1 MKTVWRVFSYLKRYP
16 WMAAGT
22 LTCAILSTLMVIV
35 FPATAKW
42 IIDDVVRANRP
53 DKLLPLILLAAVAF
67 LVQHGFKAL
76 RLVLNNTFEQR
87 VIFDL
92 RSDLYS
98 HIQLLPLRWFD
109 NRATGDLMTR
119 VIEDVNSVERVLI
132 DGIEQG
138 VVAILQ
144 VVIVIS
150 VMFYLNVKLAL
161 LALVPFPLLIAG
173 ALTYT
178 LTAHR
183 RYRSQRRA
191 SSNMNALLHDN
202 LAGVRQIKS
211 FVRER
216 EEHARFNR
224 VSDQLRHATLVVM
237 RVWAIYSPSMSMFE
251 AIGALLVLG
260 FGGHAVLT
268 GAMQIGDLVAFLML
282 TAFLYDPVSRLHQLN
297 QLVQAGRAAGERVFE
312 ILDEQVEAGAVA
324 GIGDPGTA
332 ITDRGY
338 KARILGDIRYEN
350 VSFSY
355 VEGLPALRC
364 VSFHAPPGATVA
376 LVGATGAG
384 KSTLVNLLVRF
395 YEFTSGEIH
404 IDGKP
409 VREYE
414 LRTLREAIGVVTQES
429 FLFNGSIREN
439 LLMGKPD
446 ATDAEL
452 WRAVDAA
459 NARQFI
465 ERLPDGL
472 ESVVGERGVKLSV
485 GEKQRLS
492 IARSLLKDP
501 PILILD
507 EATASVDT
515 ATERLI
521 QEALERLMAN
531 RTSIVIAHR
540 LSTIVYAWKICAA
553 VPAKFAR
560 GLATARDRVAGGNHY
575 LGKSRARA
583 AITGLRRIP
592 LSGRRWC
599 RCGRSRNR
607 DGLAGLQFTTV
618 FDVVGFLQFIDAYF
632 VHFGYGRQCL
642 SARHDVRV
650 AHSGGMRRRHGWSG
664 RIRRRGRA
672 LSNHDP
678 WPDVGNFLLQL

>member
-1 MKTVWRVFSYLKRYP
+1 MSTVWRVFAYLKRYP

-22 LTCAILSTLMVIV
+22 LSCAITGTLMVIV
-35 FPATAKW
+35 FPAVTKR
-42 IIDDVVRANRP
+42 IIDEVVRQNHP
-53 DKLLPLILLAAVAF
+53 EKLLPLILIAALAF
-67 LVQHGFKAL
+67 LLQHGFNAL
-76 RLVLNNTFEQR
+76 RIVLNNTFEQK

-144 VVIVIS
+144 VFIIMS

-161 LALVPFPLLIAG
+161 FALVPFPLLVAG

-191 SSNMNALLHDN
+191 SSDMNALLHDN

-211 FVRER
+211 FVREK

-251 AIGALLVLG
+251 AVGALLVLG
-260 FGGHAVLT
+260 FGSHAVLT
-268 GAMQIGDLVAFLML
+268 GAMQIGDLVAFLIL

-312 ILDEQVEAGAVA
+312 ILDEPIEPGFTARVVDHARARVA
-324 GIGDPGTA
+324 
-332 ITDRGY
+332 
-338 KARILGDIRYEN
+338 GDIRYQDVN
-350 VSFSY
+350 FSY
-355 VEGLPALRC
+355 AEGLSALRH
-364 VSFHAPPGATVA
+364 VSFHAPPGATIA

-395 YEFTSGEIH
+395 YELNGGQIY

-409 VREYE
+409 IREYGV
-414 LRTLREAIGVVTQES
+414 RVLREAVGVVTQES

-446 ATDAEL
+446 ASEAEL

-492 IARSLLKDP
+492 IARALLKDP

-521 QEALERLMAN
+521 QEALEHLMAN

-540 LSTIVYAWKICAA
+540 LSTIV
-553 VPAKFAR
+553 
-560 GLATARDRVAGGNHY
+560 
-575 LGKSRARA
+575 RADQ
-583 AITGLRRIP
+583 ILV
-592 LSGRRWC
+592 L
-599 RCGRSRNR
+599 
-607 DGLAGLQFTTV
+607 D
-618 FDVVGFLQFIDAYF
+618 
-632 VHFGYGRQCL
+632 H
-642 SARHDVRV
+642 
-650 AHSGGMRRRHGWSG
+650 G
-664 RIRRRGRA
+664 RIIERGTHDQLLA
-672 LSNHDP
+672 LGGKYAQLCQQS
-678 WPDVGNFLLQL
+678 LLEAPPQHEVEMAAELLTSQIPEPEERLSLEKK

>member
-1 MKTVWRVFSYLKRYP
+1 MRTVWRVFAYLKRYP

-22 LTCAILSTLMVIV
+22 LTCAILGTLMVIV
-35 FPATAKW
+35 FPSVTKW
-42 IIDDVVRANRP
+42 IIDDVVRANHP
-53 DKLLPLILLAAVAF
+53 EKLLPLVLLTAVAF
-67 LVQHGFKAL
+67 LLQHVFNAV
-76 RLVLNNTFEQR
+76 RIILNNTFEQK

-138 VVAILQ
+138 VVAVLQ
-144 VVIVIS
+144 IVIVLA
-150 VMFYLNVKLAL
+150 VMFYLNTTLAL
-161 LALVPFPLLIAG
+161 LALAPFPLLIAG
-173 ALTYT
+173 ALAYT

-183 RYRSQRRA
+183 RYRLQRRA
-191 SSNMNALLHDN
+191 ASAMNALLHDN
-202 LAGVRQIKS
+202 LSGVRQIKS

-216 EEHARFNR
+216 DEHGRFNR
-224 VSDQLRHATLVVM
+224 VSDQLRQATLVVM
-237 RVWAIYSPSMSMFE
+237 RVWAIYSPSISIFE
-251 AIGALLVLG
+251 AFGAVLVLG
-260 FGGHAVLT
+260 FGSHAVLT

-282 TAFLYDPVSRLHQLN
+282 TAFLYDPISRLHQLN

-312 ILDEQVEAGAVA
+312 ILDQPIE
-324 GIGDPGTA
+324 PGW
-332 ITDRGY
+332 IE
-338 KARILGDIRYEN
+338 KKRISGPIAGDIRYEE

-355 VEGLPALRC
+355 AEGLPALNG
-364 VSFHAPPGATVA
+364 VSFHAPPGATIA

-384 KSTLVNLLVRF
+384 KSTLMNLLVRF
-395 YEFTSGEIH
+395 YEFTSGEIYV
-404 IDGKP
+404 DGKS
-409 VREYE
+409 VREYG

-446 ATDAEL
+446 ATEIEL

-492 IARSLLKDP
+492 IARALLKDP

-540 LSTIVYAWKICAA
+540 LSTIVHAEQIL
-553 VPAKFAR
+553 V
-560 GLATARDRVAGGNHY
+560 LDH
-575 LGKSRARA
+575 
-583 AITGLRRIP
+583 
-592 LSGRRWC
+592 
-599 RCGRSRNR
+599 
-607 DGLAGLQFTTV
+607 
-618 FDVVGFLQFIDAYF
+618 
-632 VHFGYGRQCL
+632 
-642 SARHDVRV
+642 
-650 AHSGGMRRRHGWSG
+650 G
-664 RIRRRGRA
+664 RIIERGTHDDLLA
-672 LSNHDP
+672 LDGRYARLCRQS
-678 WPDVGNFLLQL
+678 LLETSPVRETESPAEIAASQTLEREEHLPV

>member
-1 MKTVWRVFSYLKRYP
+1 MKTVWRVFAYLKRYP
-16 WMAAGT
+16 WLAAGT
-22 LTCAILSTLMVIV
+22 LACAILGTLMVIV
-35 FPATAKW
+35 FPSVTKW

-67 LVQHGFKAL
+67 LVQHLFNSL
-76 RLVLNNTFEQR
+76 RIILNNTFEQK

-138 VVAILQ
+138 VVAVLQ
-144 VVIVIS
+144 IVIVVA
-150 VMFYLNVKLAL
+150 VMFYWNAKLAL
-161 LALVPFPLLIAG
+161 LALVPLPLLIVG
-173 ALTYT
+173 ALAYT

-183 RYRSQRRA
+183 RYRVQRRA
-191 SSNMNALLHDN
+191 ASNINALLHDN

-211 FVRER
+211 FARER

-224 VSDQLRHATLVVM
+224 ASDQLRHATLVVM
-237 RVWAIYSPSMSMFE
+237 RTWAIYSPSMSMFE

-260 FGGHAVLT
+260 FGSHDVLT
-268 GAMQIGDLVAFLML
+268 GSLQLGDLVGILML
-282 TAFLYDPVSRLHQLN
+282 MAFLYDPISRLHQLN

-312 ILDEQVEAGAVA
+312 IIDEDAEPGVVAGA
-324 GIGDPGTA
+324 GDPGIAT
-332 ITDRGY
+332 IDRGCS
-338 KARILGDIRYEN
+338 APIIGDIRYED

-355 VEGLPALRC
+355 VDGLSALRHI
-364 VSFHAPPGATVA
+364 SFHALPGTTTA

-395 YEFTSGEIH
+395 YEFDSGQIYV
-404 IDGKP
+404 DDKP
-409 VREYE
+409 VREYD
-414 LRTLREAIGVVTQES
+414 LPTLREAIGVVTQES

-439 LLMGKPD
+439 LLMGKPT

-465 ERLPDGL
+465 ERLPQGL

-492 IARSLLKDP
+492 IARALLKDP

-521 QEALERLMAN
+521 QEALEHLMAN
-531 RTSIVIAHR
+531 RTSVVIAHR
-540 LSTIVYAWKICAA
+540 LSTIVGADQIL
-553 VPAKFAR
+553 V
-560 GLATARDRVAGGNHY
+560 LDH
-575 LGKSRARA
+575 
-583 AITGLRRIP
+583 
-592 LSGRRWC
+592 
-599 RCGRSRNR
+599 
-607 DGLAGLQFTTV
+607 
-618 FDVVGFLQFIDAYF
+618 
-632 VHFGYGRQCL
+632 
-642 SARHDVRV
+642 
-650 AHSGGMRRRHGWSG
+650 G
-664 RIRRRGRA
+664 RIVERGT
-672 LSNHDP
+672 HEE
-678 WPDVGNFLLQL
+678 LLVLDQKYAQLCRQSLLESSPQRQAEPQEEIVTSEVAEPEEERLPV

>member
-1 MKTVWRVFSYLKRYP
+1 MKTVWRVFRYLKRYP
-16 WMAAGT
+16 WIAAGT

-35 FPATAKW
+35 FPAATKW

-53 DKLLPLILLAAVAF
+53 DKLLPLILLAAAAF
-67 LVQHGFKAL
+67 LVQHVFNAL
-76 RLVLNNTFEQR
+76 RIILNNTFEQR

-119 VIEDVNSVERVLI
+119 VIEDVNSVERMLI

-144 VVIVIS
+144 VLIVLS

-161 LALVPFPLLIAG
+161 LALGPFPLLIAG

-183 RYRSQRRA
+183 RYRLQRRA
-191 SSNMNALLHDN
+191 SSDMNALLHDN

-251 AIGALLVLG
+251 AIGALLVVA
-260 FGGHAVLT
+260 FGSRAVLAGT
-268 GAMQIGDLVAFLML
+268 MQLGDLVAFLML
-282 TAFLYDPVSRLHQLN
+282 TAFLYDPISRLHQLN

-312 ILDEQVEAGAVA
+312 ILDEPVEPGVVAASGDRGA
-324 GIGDPGTA
+324 GITDPG
-332 ITDRGY
+332 Y
-338 KARILGDIRYEN
+338 KTRILGDIRYEN

-355 VEGLPALRC
+355 VEGLPALRN

-395 YEFTSGEIH
+395 YEFTSGQIY
-404 IDGKP
+404 IDKKP
-409 VREYE
+409 IREYE
-414 LRTLREAIGVVTQES
+414 LRGLREAIGVVTQES

-446 ATDAEL
+446 ASDAEL

-465 ERLPDGL
+465 ERLPDRL

-485 GEKQRLS
+485 GEKQRLT
-492 IARSLLKDP
+492 IARALLKDP

-540 LSTIVYAWKICAA
+540 LSTIVHADQILVLDHGRLIERGTHDELLALDGKYARLCEQSLLEASPSREPELPTEI
-553 VPAKFAR
+553 
-560 GLATARDRVAGGNHY
+560 VASQN
-575 LGKSRARA
+575 LEKEER
-583 AITGLRRIP
+583 LP
-592 LSGRRWC
+592 VKL
-599 RCGRSRNR
+599 
-607 DGLAGLQFTTV
+607 F
-618 FDVVGFLQFIDAYF
+618 
-632 VHFGYGRQCL
+632 
-642 SARHDVRV
+642 
-650 AHSGGMRRRHGWSG
+650 
-664 RIRRRGRA
+664 
-672 LSNHDP
+672 
-678 WPDVGNFLLQL
+678 

>member
-1 MKTVWRVFSYLKRYP
+1 MKTVWRVIVYLKRYP

-22 LTCAILSTLMVIV
+22 LSCAILGTLMVIV
-35 FPATAKW
+35 FPAVTKW
-42 IIDDVVRANRP
+42 IINDVVRAHRP
-53 DKLLPLILLAAVAF
+53 DKLLPLIAIAAVAF
-67 LVQHGFKAL
+67 LLQHGFNVL
-76 RLVLNNTFEQR
+76 RIILNNTFEQK

-144 VVIVIS
+144 VLIVLGM
-150 VMFYLNVKLAL
+150 MFYLNAKLAL
-161 LALVPFPLLIAG
+161 LALAPFPMLIAG
-173 ALTYT
+173 VLTYT

-183 RYRSQRRA
+183 RYRLQRRA
-191 SSNMNALLHDN
+191 SSDMNALLHDN

-211 FVRER
+211 FVRET

-224 VSDQLRHATLVVM
+224 VSDQLRQATLVVM

-251 AIGALLVLG
+251 AVGALLVLG
-260 FGGHAVLT
+260 FGSHAVLT
-268 GAMQIGDLVAFLML
+268 GSLQIGDLVAILML
-282 TAFLYDPVSRLHQLN
+282 MAFLYDPLSRLHQLN

-312 ILDEQVEAGAVA
+312 ILDEPVE
-324 GIGDPGTA
+324 PGFLTA
-332 ITDRGY
+332 KRVRS
-338 KARILGDIRYEN
+338 RILGDIRYEN

-355 VEGLPALRC
+355 AEGLPALRN

-384 KSTLVNLLVRF
+384 KSTLANVLVRF
-395 YEFTSGEIH
+395 YEFTNGQIY

-409 VREYE
+409 IRDYE
-414 LRTLREAIGVVTQES
+414 LRSLREAIGVVTQES

-439 LLMGKPD
+439 LLMGKPQ
-446 ATDAEL
+446 ASDAEL
-452 WRAVDAA
+452 WRAVLAA
-459 NARQFI
+459 NAQEFI
-465 ERLPDGL
+465 QRLPDGL

-492 IARSLLKDP
+492 IARALLKDP

-540 LSTIVYAWKICAA
+540 LSTIVHA
-553 VPAKFAR
+553 
-560 GLATARDRVAGGNHY
+560 DRILVLDH
-575 LGKSRARA
+575 
-583 AITGLRRIP
+583 
-592 LSGRRWC
+592 
-599 RCGRSRNR
+599 
-607 DGLAGLQFTTV
+607 
-618 FDVVGFLQFIDAYF
+618 
-632 VHFGYGRQCL
+632 
-642 SARHDVRV
+642 
-650 AHSGGMRRRHGWSG
+650 G
-664 RIRRRGRA
+664 RIIERGTHDQLLA
-672 LSNHDP
+672 LGGKYARLCEQS
-678 WPDVGNFLLQL
+678 LLQTSPPRETEAATEIVASQTTETEEQMPVC

>member
-1 MKTVWRVFSYLKRYP
+1 MTTVWRVFAYLKRYP
-16 WMAAGT
+16 WLAAGT
-22 LTCAILSTLMVIV
+22 LACAIVGTLMVIV
-35 FPATAKW
+35 FPSVTKW
-42 IIDDVVRANRP
+42 IIEDVVRANRP

-67 LVQHGFKAL
+67 LVQHLFNSL
-76 RLVLNNTFEQR
+76 RIILNNTFEQK

-138 VVAILQ
+138 VVAVLQ
-144 VVIVIS
+144 IVIVVA
-150 VMFYLNVKLAL
+150 VMFYWNAKLAL
-161 LALVPFPLLIAG
+161 LALVPLPLLIAG
-173 ALTYT
+173 ALAYT

-183 RYRSQRRA
+183 RYRLQRRA
-191 SSNMNALLHDN
+191 ASNINALLHDN

-211 FVRER
+211 FARER

-224 VSDQLRHATLVVM
+224 ASDQLRHATLVVM
-237 RVWAIYSPSMSMFE
+237 RTWAIYSPAMSMFE

-260 FGGHAVLT
+260 FGSHAVLT
-268 GAMQIGDLVAFLML
+268 GSLQLGDLVGILML
-282 TAFLYDPVSRLHQLN
+282 MAFLYDPISRLHQLN

-312 ILDEQVEAGAVA
+312 ILDEDAE
-324 GIGDPGTA
+324 PGVVTK
-332 ITDRGY
+332 IESVGEPDSFPY
-338 KARILGDIRYEN
+338 KPAQPIIGDIRYED

-355 VEGLPALRC
+355 VDGLSALRHI
-364 VSFHAPPGATVA
+364 SFHALPGTTTA

-395 YEFTSGEIH
+395 YEFDSGQIYV
-404 IDGKP
+404 DDKP
-409 VREYE
+409 VREYD
-414 LRTLREAIGVVTQES
+414 LRTLREAVGVVTQES

-439 LLMGKPD
+439 LLMGKPT

-465 ERLPDGL
+465 ERLPQGL

-492 IARSLLKDP
+492 IARALLKDP

-521 QEALERLMAN
+521 QEALEHLMAN

-540 LSTIVYAWKICAA
+540 LSTIVGADQILVLDHGCVVERGTHEELLVLDQRYAQLCRQSLLESSPQREGEPQEEI
-553 VPAKFAR
+553 V
-560 GLATARDRVAGGNHY
+560 TSEVAEPEEE
-575 LGKSRARA
+575 R
-583 AITGLRRIP
+583 
-592 LSGRRWC
+592 
-599 RCGRSRNR
+599 
-607 DGLAGLQFTTV
+607 LQV
-618 FDVVGFLQFIDAYF
+618 
-632 VHFGYGRQCL
+632 
-642 SARHDVRV
+642 
-650 AHSGGMRRRHGWSG
+650 
-664 RIRRRGRA
+664 
-672 LSNHDP
+672 
-678 WPDVGNFLLQL
+678 

>member
-16 WMAAGT
+16 LIAAGT
-22 LTCAILSTLMVIV
+22 LTCAVLSTLMVIV
-35 FPATAKW
+35 FPAAAKW

-53 DKLLPLILLAAVAF
+53 DKLLPLIMLAAGAF
-67 LVQHGFKAL
+67 LVQHGFNAL
-76 RLVLNNTFEQR
+76 RIVLNNTFEQR

-138 VVAILQ
+138 VIAILQ
-144 VVIVIS
+144 VLIVIS
-150 VMFYLNVKLAL
+150 VMFYLNMKLAL
-161 LALVPFPLLIAG
+161 LALVPFPLLVAG

-191 SSNMNALLHDN
+191 ASNMNALLHDN

-268 GAMQIGDLVAFLML
+268 GTMQIGDLVAFLML
-282 TAFLYDPVSRLHQLN
+282 TAFLYDPTSRLHQLN

-312 ILDEQVEAGAVA
+312 ILDEPIESGFGVLRHVA
-324 GIGDPGTA
+324 A
-332 ITDRGY
+332 L
-338 KARILGDIRYEN
+338 KAQTCLRTPNKQIAGDIRYEN

-355 VEGLPALRC
+355 AEGLPALRH
-364 VSFHAPPGATVA
+364 VSFHAAPGATIA

-395 YEFTSGEIH
+395 YEFTSGQIYV
-404 IDGKP
+404 DGKP
-409 VREYE
+409 IHEYG
-414 LRTLREAIGVVTQES
+414 LRILREAIGVVTQES

-446 ATDAEL
+446 ATDVEL

-472 ESVVGERGVKLSV
+472 QSVVGERGVKLSV

-492 IARSLLKDP
+492 IARALLKDP

-540 LSTIVYAWKICAA
+540 LSTIVHADQILVLDHGRIIERGTHHELVALSGKYARLCQQSLLEASPLREPELRTEI
-553 VPAKFAR
+553 VPAQDLEKEER
-560 GLATARDRVAGGNHY
+560 LPV
-575 LGKSRARA
+575 
-583 AITGLRRIP
+583 
-592 LSGRRWC
+592 
-599 RCGRSRNR
+599 
-607 DGLAGLQFTTV
+607 
-618 FDVVGFLQFIDAYF
+618 
-632 VHFGYGRQCL
+632 
-642 SARHDVRV
+642 
-650 AHSGGMRRRHGWSG
+650 
-664 RIRRRGRA
+664 
-672 LSNHDP
+672 
-678 WPDVGNFLLQL
+678 